1 MTVGDMN
8 ISVIS
13 DGDKLM
19 GTTKITLANVVN
31 FLPPWVKMLNFLLEI
46 RENDKI
52 TFPNLSPQTSWIL
65 WRNFI

>member
-31 FLPPWVKMLNFLLEI
+31 FLPP
-46 RENDKI
+46 
-52 TFPNLSPQTSWIL
+52 
-65 WRNFI
+65 